1 MDTNIQI
8 IGVDN
13 GNSQH
18 KTRHTC
24 FTTGIAL
31 VDDNP
36 IVYDNI
42 LDYNG
47 KCYRIGGDRIN
58 VQDDKVCNENF
69 YLLTLASIARE
80 LNARG
85 TEAVRKNHIILAAGL
100 PIGRYGA
107 EKKHFA
113 IIF

>member
-1 MDTNIQI
+1 MEENKVDANVQV

-31 VDDNP
+31 VEGCP

-42 LDYNG
+42 LDYSE
-47 KCYRIGGDRIN
+47 KCYRTGGDRIK

-80 LNARG
+80 LIARG
-85 TEAVRKNHIILAAGL
+85 EDAL
-100 PIGRYGA
+100 
-107 EKKHFA
+107 E
-113 IIF
+113 

>member
-1 MDTNIQI
+1 MNIDRKRSGMEESKMDANIQV

-31 VDDNP
+31 VEGCP

-42 LDYNG
+42 LEYYTD
-47 KCYRIGGDRIN
+47 
-58 VQDDKVCNENF
+58 F
-69 YLLTLASIARE
+69 LTIP
-80 LNARG
+80 
-85 TEAVRKNHIILAAGL
+85 KD
-100 PIGRYGA
+100 
-107 EKKHFA
+107 
-113 IIF
+113 

>member
-1 MDTNIQI
+1 MDANIQV

-31 VDDNP
+31 VEGCP

-42 LDYNG
+42 LEYNG
-47 KCYRIGGDRIN
+47 KCYRTGGDRIK
-58 VQDDKVCNENF
+58 VQEDM
-69 YLLTLASIARE
+69 
-80 LNARG
+80 
-85 TEAVRKNHIILAAGL
+85 VRRK
-100 PIGRYGA
+100 R
-107 EKKHFA
+107 HFV
-113 IIF
+113 ITF

>member
-1 MDTNIQI
+1 MDANIQV

-31 VDDNP
+31 VDGKP

-47 KCYRIGGDRIN
+47 KCYRIGGDRIK

-69 YLLTLASIARE
+69 YMLTLASIARE
-80 LNARG
+80 LIARG
-85 TEAVRKNHIILAAGL
+85 EDAGL
-100 PIGRYGA
+100 STL
-107 EKKHFA
+107 F
-113 IIF
+113 